1 MPFFKKAIGMSPIE
15 YLNEYRIR
23 QAVRLL
29 KDSSLPVTEI
39 CLDCGYNNMG
49 IFSENFANIQEPHL
63 CNIGNT
69 ARGLRILP
77 YKAYTLAPHVR
88 NDFPNNLW
96 SKFRIFNQIKGSIF
110 FFMYV

>member
-1 MPFFKKAIGMSPIE
+1 MSNTFAVFFKKAIGMSPIE

-49 IFSENFANIQEPHL
+49 NFLREFRKYTGTTPLQYRKHSQGIENPSL
-63 CNIGNT
+63 
-69 ARGLRILP
+69 
-77 YKAYTLAPHVR
+77 
-88 NDFPNNLW
+88 
-96 SKFRIFNQIKGSIF
+96 
-110 FFMYV
+110 

>member
-1 MPFFKKAIGMSPIE
+1 MSPIE

-49 IFSENFANIQEPHL
+49 NFQRISQIYRNHTSAISETQP
-63 CNIGNT
+63 G
-69 ARGLRILP
+69 
-77 YKAYTLAPHVR
+77 
-88 NDFPNNLW
+88 D
-96 SKFRIFNQIKGSIF
+96 
-110 FFMYV
+110 

>member
-1 MPFFKKAIGMSPIE
+1 MSPIE

-39 CLDCGYNNMG
+39 CLDCGYNNRG

-77 YKAYTLAPHVR
+77 YKTRLPPYVR
-88 NDFPNNLW
+88 NVFQTISGQN
-96 SKFRIFNQIKGSIF
+96 FVFFNQIKGSIF

>member
-1 MPFFKKAIGMSPIE
+1 VVITIW
-15 YLNEYRIR
+15 
-23 QAVRLL
+23 
-29 KDSSLPVTEI
+29 
-39 CLDCGYNNMG
+39 G

-77 YKAYTLAPHVR
+77 YKTRLHPPMYEMIFQTISGQNFV
-88 NDFPNNLW
+88 F
-96 SKFRIFNQIKGSIF
+96 FNQIKGSIF